1 MFYPQKI
8 KNAVTY
14 SVTTFCEKLYAL
26 CFVVPPGIEP
36 FVSVY
41 SNSLN
46 DCTFSLYLL

>member
-1 MFYPQKI
+1 MI
-8 KNAVTY
+8 K
-14 SVTTFCEKLYAL
+14 S
-26 CFVVPPGIEP
+26 FVAFVGMRRLERPTPTPGIEP

>member
-1 MFYPQKI
+1 MIRNVFYFK
-8 KNAVTY
+8 
-14 SVTTFCEKLYAL
+14 
-26 CFVVPPGIEP
+26 VVPPGIEP